1 MQDFDTDYTEAA
13 AVGAGRSLDLDHNL
27 HCHGSADEL
36 PHFAE
41 ALQDLEQLAA
51 WAWVAAGA
59 DLGCLMADD

>member
-1 MQDFDTDYTEAA
+1 VQDFDTDCTEAA
-13 AVGAGRSLDLDHNL
+13 AVGTRRSLDLDHNL

-41 ALQDLEQLAA
+41 ALQDLGQRAA
-51 WAWVAAGA
+51 WAWVAAEA